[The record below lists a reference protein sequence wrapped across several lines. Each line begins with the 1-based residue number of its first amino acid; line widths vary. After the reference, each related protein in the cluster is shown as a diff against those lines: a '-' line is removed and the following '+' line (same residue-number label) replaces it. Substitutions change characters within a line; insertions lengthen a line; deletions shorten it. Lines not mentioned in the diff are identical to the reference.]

1 MGCLSGGTGGQV
13 VLDELELEL
22 ELPDAL
28 AAGAAAGLGVLLGVL
43 AGADDPLDPLE
54 PDPLDSF
61 AAARESVR

>member
-1 MGCLSGGTGGQV
+1 MV
-13 VLDELELEL
+13 VDELELEL

-28 AAGAAAGLGVLLGVL
+28 AAAGAAAGLGVLLGVL

>member
-1 MGCLSGGTGGQV
+1 MV
-13 VLDELELEL
+13 VDELEL

>member
-1 MGCLSGGTGGQV
+1 MV
-13 VLDELELEL
+13 VDELEL

-43 AGADDPLDPLE
+43 AGVDEPLELDPLE
-54 PDPLDSF
+54 PDPLNSF